1 MKDVLPNS
9 KGNAEGNCSAS
20 GSDSSLST
28 WVSLHNL
35 GFVEDRSVI
44 SDPPPGLSFDFG
56 YFKLEA
62 SRLVNR
68 SMRPIVMLSGMAA
81 SERSIG
87 DLQTE
92 LPLEVESM
100 EQAKAFVAWCFDRLT
115 DSNAPSRFEPK
126 WIEEGRQHSSLL
138 PWNRNLAAY
147 KSRPCCYVESDWA
160 RVAFKK
166 LATKLATLDHETAV
180 TFSFDGELLTIRSKE
195 MTIVVQAEGS
205 PWSKSYSIKAGSL
218 WALPNRLSA
227 TVGVSVWK
235 SALEIGNRRY
245 EGVVPIG

>member
-1 MKDVLPNS
+1 MKELLPTS
-9 KGNAEGNCSAS
+9 KGNDERI
-20 GSDSSLST
+20 GSPSSPDFSLST
-28 WVSLHNL
+28 WVLLQNL

-44 SDPPPGLSFDFG
+44 SDPPPGLSFDF
-56 YFKLEA
+56 YNFKLEA
-62 SRLVNR
+62 SRLINR
-68 SMRPIVMLSGMAA
+68 RMRPIILLSGMAA
-81 SERSIG
+81 NERSIG

-115 DSNAPSRFEPK
+115 DSNFRPMFEPK
-126 WIEEGRQHSSLL
+126 WLEEGRQHSRLL
-138 PWNRNLAAY
+138 PWNCDLAAY
-147 KSRPCCYVESDWA
+147 NARPCCYVESDWA

-166 LATKLATLDHETAV
+166 LATLDHETPV

-205 PWSKSYSIKAGSL
+205 PWSRSYSIKAGSL

-227 TVGVSVWK
+227 TAGVSVWK

-245 EGVVPIG
+245 EGVLPIG